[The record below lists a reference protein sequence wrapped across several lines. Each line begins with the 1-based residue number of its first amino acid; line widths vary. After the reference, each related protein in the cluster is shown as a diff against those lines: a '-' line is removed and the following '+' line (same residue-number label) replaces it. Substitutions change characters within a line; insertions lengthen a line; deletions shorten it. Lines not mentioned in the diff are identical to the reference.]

1 MYYSVKE
8 VSELTGVSTRTL
20 RYYDSINLLKPD
32 HYTDKGY
39 RMYRT
44 AQLDRLQLILFY
56 KSLQF
61 PLDDIQKLLS
71 DGDTLSHL
79 NLQRKRL
86 IEQAAHIESLIKVID
101 QTISHQKGEIH
112 MTEHEKFETFKEHK
126 LQENE
131 ALYGDELR
139 EKYDEA
145 TLSKSHTHYKHLSQ
159 DSYDKA
165 VNAERKMFE
174 LLHAMVNR
182 NLDVTDLVGEE
193 VFECHKTWLEIMS
206 GMYSN
211 AYHFNLASLYIAD
224 ERFTQYYNDRLNG
237 SAELLSKIIMHY
249 TK

>member
-8 VSELTGVSTRTL
+8 VSDLTGVSTRTL

-86 IEQAAHIESLIKVID
+86 IEQAAHIESLIIVID
-101 QTISHQKGEIH
+101 KTISHQKGEIH

-131 ALYGDELR
+131 AMYGDELR
-139 EKYDEA
+139 EKYDGA
-145 TLSKSHTHYKHLSQ
+145 TLNKSHTHYKHLSQ

-165 VNAERKMFE
+165 VKAEQKMFE
-174 LLHAMVNR
+174 LLHVMINR
-182 NLDVTDLVGEE
+182 NLDVTDPVGEE
-193 VFECHKTWLEIMS
+193 VLECHKTWLEIMS
-206 GMYSN
+206 GMYSK
-211 AYHFNLASLYIAD
+211 AYHFNLASLYTAD
-224 ERFTQYYNDRLNG
+224 ERFTRYYNDRLNG